1 MGQEELGM
9 ELAQVQADVESVLDK
24 HTYSK
29 QDFGTGG
36 TVTIEK

>member
-1 MGQEELGM
+1 MGKEELDLK
-9 ELAQVQADVESVLDK
+9 LAQGQADVECVLDK
-24 HTYSK
+24 HTYSN